1 MDYKQKYKEALTL
14 VESIYPDLSHE
25 HQMEAEAFFPELK
38 ESEDEL
44 TWLTKYIE
52 EEAYSL
58 SMDIRDNEDR
68 IKLKNFKRSLAWLEK
83 QGELIDKLVK
93 YREWLISKTE
103 QWTERKNDKT
113 NSNAGEHCCIGAANA
128 LISARDEF
136 EEIFDYES
144 WFEKQGEKKETL
156 CDKCRKEQP
165 SHSCQ
170 DITANGR
177 CYIEGMNTSNKVKP
191 KFKVKYAGNEYN
203 VLEVKDIAGVTFYG
217 IEDEPNH
224 IDYVLP
230 DNCEIISGYGVK
242 EKGSP
247 YPTKSAIYTEQKPTW
262 SEEDMSKVQIICMYL
277 NEAKKYYADIT
288 EVRECINWLKSLKDR
303 VIPQSKQEW
312 SEEDERNL
320 QGIID
325 EIEANKNQA
334 PDYDLATYDRFLS
347 WLKSLKPQNHWKP
360 SDEQMRAV
368 IDAWGDLCCR
378 GIQYKDFD
386 TLINDLKKL

>member
-1 MDYKQKYKEALTL
+1 MDYKQKYKEALERASKYNFNGAKQVVKDL
-14 VESIYPDLSHE
+14 VTYI
-25 HQMEAEAFFPELK
+25 FPELA
-38 ESEDEL
+38 ESEDERVIKEIISIVKSYRENCI
-44 TWLTKYIE
+44 TE
-52 EEAYSL
+52 GNH
-58 SMDIRDNEDR
+58 RFDNC
-68 IKLKNFKRSLAWLEK
+68 ISWLEK

-113 NSNAGEHCCIGAANA
+113 NSNAGKHCCIGAANA
-128 LISARDEF
+128 LISARAEF

-191 KFKVKYAGNEYN
+191 KFKVKYANSEYN
-203 VLEVKDIAGVTFYG
+203 VLEIKEIAGVTFYG

-224 IDYVLP
+224 IDYVKA
-230 DNCEIISGYGVK
+230 DNCEIINGGYGIK
-242 EKGSP
+242 ENGCSF
-247 YPTKSAIYTEQKPTW
+247 PTKPIMFSEQKPAW
-262 SEEDMSKVQIICMYL
+262 SVEDMSKVQRICKYL
-277 NEAKKYYADIT
+277 DEAKKYYADIT
-288 EVRECINWLKSLKDR
+288 EVRECMNWLKSLR
-303 VIPQSKQEW
+303 
-312 SEEDERNL
+312 
-320 QGIID
+320 
-325 EIEANKNQA
+325 
-334 PDYDLATYDRFLS
+334 
-347 WLKSLKPQNHWKP
+347 PQNHWKP
-360 SDEQMRAV
+360 SERQMRAV

>member
-1 MDYKQKYKEALTL
+1 M

>member
-1 MDYKQKYKEALTL
+1 
-14 VESIYPDLSHE
+14 
-25 HQMEAEAFFPELK
+25 
-38 ESEDEL
+38 
-44 TWLTKYIE
+44 
-52 EEAYSL
+52 
-58 SMDIRDNEDR
+58 
-68 IKLKNFKRSLAWLEK
+68 
-83 QGELIDKLVK
+83 
-93 YREWLISKTE
+93 
-103 QWTERKNDKT
+103 
-113 NSNAGEHCCIGAANA
+113 
-128 LISARDEF
+128 
-136 EEIFDYES
+136 
-144 WFEKQGEKKETL
+144 
-156 CDKCRKEQP
+156 
-165 SHSCQ
+165 
-170 DITANGR
+170 
-177 CYIEGMNTSNKVKP
+177 MNTSNKVKP

-347 WLKSLKPQNHWKP
+347 WLKSLRHQNHWKP
-360 SDEQMRAV
+360 SERQMRAV